1 MVAPL
6 WGKPSYILSSTANA
20 TCQFFFFE
28 CSSAPDARAMH
39 STPQEKGRVMLADWD
54 AYPSESQ
61 SKRIE
66 MESQAHGPL

>member
-6 WGKPSYILSSTANA
+6 WGKLSYILSRTANA
-20 TCQFFFFE
+20 TCHFFL
-28 CSSAPDARAMH
+28 SAQTHLMLEPCIQRH
-39 STPQEKGRVMLADWD
+39 KKKGRMMLADWD
-54 AYPSESQ
+54 EYSSESQ

>member
-6 WGKPSYILSSTANA
+6 WGKLSYILSRTANA
-20 TCQFFFFE
+20 TCHFFFE
-28 CSSAPDARAMH
+28 CSNAPYARAMH